1 VTSTTPPTVAELVEN
16 RQLHLQSLKQHL
28 AAAQNRMKVMADRKR
43 ADLQFCVGDQ
53 VLLKLQPYIQSS
65 VANRPFPKL
74 AYKYYGPYT
83 VTAKVGSAAYKLDL
97 PADSKIHNVF
107 HVSQLKPFLADYSP
121 VYSELPVSTDIEVAA
136 ATPEVVLQRRL
147 VKKGNSAVPQ
157 VLIKWT
163 GLPEASA
170 TWEDYN
176 VLHQRFPE
184 APAWGQAGSSAG
196 GAVKPVNTEA

>member
-1 VTSTTPPTVAELVEN
+1 
-16 RQLHLQSLKQHL
+16 
-28 AAAQNRMKVMADRKR
+28 
-43 ADLQFCVGDQ
+43 
-53 VLLKLQPYIQSS
+53 
-65 VANRPFPKL
+65 
-74 AYKYYGPYT
+74 
-83 VTAKVGSAAYKLDL
+83 VGSAAYKLDL

-107 HVSQLKPFLADYSP
+107 HVSQLKPFLADYYP

-147 VKKGNSAVPQ
+147 VKKENSAVPQ

-176 VLHQRFPE
+176 VLHQRFLE
-184 APAWGQAGSSAG
+184 APAWGQAGSSTG